1 MTFIVSIPRPLTILA
16 MKQLAN
22 VDYNVATR
30 VSESVAETVQ
40 WAYIH
45 DIPFVAKYAID
56 GLQILDNFGSFLI
69 SLVVWIVSNTQ

>member
-1 MTFIVSIPRPLTILA
+1 MTFIINIPRPITILA

-40 WAYIH
+40 WAYQN
-45 DIPFVAKYAID
+45 DVPFVAKYAVE
-56 GLQILDNFGSFLI
+56 GLQMLDNFGSFLI
-69 SLVVWIVSNTQ
+69 SIVIWIVYHTP

>member
-56 GLQILDNFGSFLI
+56 GLQMLDNFGSFLI

>member
-1 MTFIVSIPRPLTILA
+1 MTFIINIPRPVTILA

-45 DIPFVAKYAID
+45 NVPWVAKYAVD
-56 GLQILDNFGSFLI
+56 GLQMLDNFGSLLI
-69 SLVVWIVSNTQ
+69 AIVVWIVSNTK

>member
-1 MTFIVSIPRPLTILA
+1 MTFIINIPRPITILA

-45 DIPFVAKYAID
+45 DVPFVAKYAVE
-56 GLQILDNFGSFLI
+56 GLQMLDNFGSFLI
-69 SLVVWIVSNTQ
+69 SLVIWIVYHTP